1 MRRILTT
8 SLALFLLFLFIS
20 PKAGSQ
26 EKVDLNGTWEG
37 PIYVE
42 EAGIELGLTLFLEH
56 KEDTITG
63 KLNDTEGYIDC
74 EITEAKLENNVFT
87 FSIVAMGP
95 DGGEIPMSFKMTV
108 TGDKMEGEWDA
119 AGMAFG
125 SWAPER
131 KKD

>member
-1 MRRILTT
+1 MRKILTI
-8 SLALFLLFLFIS
+8 SLALSLLSLFIS
-20 PKAGSQ
+20 PLAFSQ

-42 EAGIELGLTLFLEH
+42 EAGIELALTLVLEH
-56 KEDTITG
+56 KNDTITG
-63 KLNDTEGYIDC
+63 KLTDDMGYIDC

-87 FSIVAMGP
+87 FSAVAMAP
-95 DGGEIPMSFKMTV
+95 ESELPMSFQMTV

>member
-1 MRRILTT
+1 MRKFLPI
-8 SLALFLLFLFIS
+8 SLALSLLFLLIS
-20 PKAGSQ
+20 PLAFSQ

-63 KLNDTEGYIDC
+63 KLNDTEGFIDC
-74 EITEAKLENNVFT
+74 EIKEAKLENNVFT
-87 FSIVAMGP
+87 FSAVAMTP
-95 DGGEIPMSFKMTV
+95 DGEIPMSFKMTV

-119 AGMAFG
+119 GGMAFG
-125 SWAPER
+125 TWAPER

>member
-1 MRRILTT
+1 MRKFLTT
-8 SLALFLLFLFIS
+8 SIALSLLFLFIS
-20 PKAGSQ
+20 PLAFSQ

-37 PIYVE
+37 PITVE
-42 EAGIELGLTLFLEH
+42 EAGIEIGLTLVLEH
-56 KEDTITG
+56 KDDTITG
-63 KLNDTEGYIDC
+63 KLTGDMGYIDC
-74 EITEAKLENNVFT
+74 EIEEAKLENNIFT
-87 FSIVAMGP
+87 FDAIAMTP
-95 DGGEIPMSFKMTV
+95 DSEIPMSFTMTV

>member
-1 MRRILTT
+1 MRKFLSI
-8 SLALFLLFLFIS
+8 SLALSLLFIS
-20 PKAGSQ
+20 TLAFSQ

-56 KEDTITG
+56 KDDTITG

-74 EITEAKLENNVFT
+74 EITEAKLENNL
-87 FSIVAMGP
+87 FSFSAVAMTP
-95 DGGEIPMSFKMTV
+95 DGGEIPMSFQMTV

-119 AGMAFG
+119 GGMAYG
-125 SWAPER
+125 TWAPER
-131 KKD
+131 KK